1 MSALKN
7 TINLALLMGILSG
20 TTVQGQ
26 TGTVVGTVQ
35 ATGPDGQVLSIPGV
49 RLMLTCE
56 AQAAAIV
63 VSDQA
68 GQFRFASVPVGSC
81 SLRTDVQ
88 GFKAVS
94 AAVHSAAAEQTDVP
108 IFLEVEALYT
118 GLTLQARRSLSGH
131 APTATGAARVDATVW
146 TTQAWT
152 ITSARR
158 VLLRGDQSSSNVRN
172 ISRPL
177 RSIWRTTGPCAFTVA
192 SICRI

>member
-1 MSALKN
+1 MSALKT

-118 GLTLQARRSLSGH
+118 GLTVTGVPIPERSRADGDWRGSRRCNSLDDPSVDDHVSKTCAVARRSIKFE
-131 APTATGAARVDATVW
+131 R
-146 TTQAWT
+146 
-152 ITSARR
+152 
-158 VLLRGDQSSSNVRN
+158 
-172 ISRPL
+172 
-177 RSIWRTTGPCAFTVA
+177 
-192 SICRI
+192 